1 MYLDAI
7 EANYSHEQMTPLN
20 SILSNSKIIYKR
32 ISELMKFQES
42 ILDGSKKSSKL
53 SLAIRTNQ
61 ETLALLKGI
70 Q

>member
-32 ISELMKFQES
+32 FSEIMKFQES
-42 ILDGSKKSSKL
+42 ILD
-53 SLAIRTNQ
+53 
-61 ETLALLKGI
+61 
-70 Q
+70 